1 MGYSVK
7 WVTENLG
14 ITRDMLR
21 HYEKE
26 GLLPIDETRNPTN
39 NYRNYSDEDIEKIW
53 TIKLLIGIGFSTRE
67 IRSWQEDSD
76 FSFYKVISE
85 KVVQLEKRHDELM
98 TYLEF
103 AKTIKL
109 TGRIPNISK
118 LGVMKFD
125 DFMEYSRKNWNMFT
139 DPSTAP
145 LTKTVDTLISRKP
158 EEWSTDDIDRLIA
171 VFGDFDAEQIS
182 VGQTIGGYYR
192 VLADMKNFDYA
203 HDTVQ
208 TVVHLLYEY
217 TKKQIIQPQ
226 FREKYSPL
234 YFADHTI
241 SSFIESGIAKLN
253 ERNYG
258 KDGCLFI
265 AQAIA
270 HFGGYNLDI

>member
-26 GLLPIDETRNPTN
+26 GLLLIDETRNPTN

-76 FSFYKVISE
+76 YSFYKAISE

-109 TGRIPNISK
+109 TGRIPSISK
-118 LGVMKFD
+118 LGAMKFD
-125 DFMEYSRKNWNMFT
+125 DFMEFSRKNWNMFT
-139 DPSTAP
+139 DLNTAP

-182 VGQTIGGYYR
+182 VGQTICGYYR
-192 VLADMKNFDYA
+192 VLADMKNLGYA

-208 TVVHLLYEY
+208 TVVQLLYEY
-217 TKKQIIQPQ
+217 SKKQIIEPQ

-258 KDGCLFI
+258 KKGCLFI